1 MIASKK
7 QKILD
12 LYSQIDRLYEEISS
26 LEADQGWGGE
36 LRGEGNEYL
45 WDVLNVG
52 PNTKWKDAIPVMQK
66 SYGPDFCYPGT
77 NAYRKLSM
85 DMYEQLGMPK
95 APDRNVHSDR
105 ANQLRQLRKDIRSK
119 TFTYISRMR
128 KYLEQSDQ

>member
-1 MIASKK
+1 MTANNK

-12 LYSQIDRLYEEISS
+12 LYSQIDSLYEQISL
-26 LEADQGWGGE
+26 LEGEMGW
-36 LRGEGNEYL
+36 LDTYRGEGNEYL
-45 WDVLNVG
+45 RDVLNVG

-95 APDRNVHSDR
+95 APDRNDHSDR